1 MRRIVIAVLTTV
13 SGLVMLFSYHTS
25 TNSGGVALPVGGTG
39 PGAGTTGTSPSLPAP
54 RSQAQP
60 PNQPPDQPQAQPP
73 AGGSGSPGFHH
84 AGTFTGGPAETR
96 WGVVQVQITVQG
108 GRIVDSQAIQ
118 YPNNNFRDQEI
129 NSIALPALHQQV
141 LDAQSANIDG
151 VSGATVTSGGYIA
164 SLQAAVDAAHQ

>member
-25 TNSGGVALPVGGTG
+25 TNSGSVALPARRTGSGT
-39 PGAGTTGTSPSLPAP
+39 GTTGTSPSLPAP
-54 RSQAQP
+54 QT
-60 PNQPPDQPQAQPP
+60 QAQPP
-73 AGGSGSPGFHH
+73 AGGSASPGFKH

-129 NSIALPALHQQV
+129 NSIALPALHQEV
-141 LDAQSANIDG
+141 LDAQSADIDAI
-151 VSGATVTSGGYIA
+151 SGATVTSGGYIA

>member
-25 TNSGGVALPVGGTG
+25 TNSGGVALPVGRARPGTG
-39 PGAGTTGTSPSLPAP
+39 TTGTTGTSPSLPAP
-54 RSQAQP
+54 QT
-60 PNQPPDQPQAQPP
+60 QAQPP
-73 AGGSGSPGFHH
+73 AGGSASPGFDH
-84 AGTFTGGPAETR
+84 AGSFTGDPVDTR

-129 NSIALPALHQQV
+129 NSYALPALHQEV
-141 LDAQSANIDG
+141 LDAQSADIDAI
-151 VSGATVTSGGYIA
+151 SGATVTSGGYIA
-164 SLQAAVDAAHQ
+164 SLQSAVDAAHQ

>member
-39 PGAGTTGTSPSLPAP
+39 STGTSPSLPAP
-54 RSQAQP
+54 RTQA
-60 PNQPPDQPQAQPP
+60 QPPDQPPDQQQAQPP
-73 AGGSGSPGFHH
+73 AAGSGSPGFHH

-129 NSIALPALHQQV
+129 NSIALPALHQEV
-141 LDAQSANIDG
+141 LDAQSANIDAI
-151 VSGATVTSGGYIA
+151 SGATVTSGGYIA
-164 SLQAAVDAAHQ
+164 SLQSAVDAAHR